1 MYPFR
6 LLADL
11 RPSSN
16 WSVYSAPVYRRDGSH
31 PVEEHRFAVRW
42 DEDNDQRV
50 IGAIQALYYISPR
63 CFRFCHAYGEHKGM
77 LTVWHLDLSE
87 EVQAALA
94 AALSQQAALEGDIW
108 TLELINNYLPPRDAP
123 PEQLAA
129 LELSVAA
136 QSSAVRIAFDRLAS
150 QDPTITAPALMISNL
165 KPQYRP
171 RIDRDLAALH
181 QHFGLGS
188 FGEQMR
194 EWHAAAGV

>member
-16 WSVYSAPVYRRDGSH
+16 WSVYSAPVYRHDGSH

-50 IGAIQALYYISPR
+50 IGAIQALYYTSPR
-63 CFRFCHAYGEHKGM
+63 CFRFCHAYGERKGM
-77 LTVWHLDLSE
+77 LTVWHLDLSD
-87 EVQAALA
+87 EVQAALVG
-94 AALSQQAALEGDIW
+94 ALSHQAALEGDIW
-108 TLELINNYLPPRDAP
+108 TLELINNYLPPRDAS

-129 LELSVAA
+129 LELAVAP
-136 QSSAVRIAFDRLAS
+136 QSSAVRLAFDRLAS
-150 QDPTITAPALMISNL
+150 QDPNQAAITISRYLPER
-165 KPQYRP
+165 RP
-171 RIDRDLAALH
+171 KIDRALAALH

-188 FGEQMR
+188 FGR
-194 EWHAAAGV
+194 ETRDWHAGAGV